1 MDIEKFLNTL
11 TNMKGIIIV
20 EKNGTLKSTKIREY
34 DENELYKKSGSKNQD
49 GFKKRATWELVIQTK
64 KYIVDMF
71 GKISGRAGQE
81 NKYDFPPPADQTL
94 YFGSCILVCKDENHE
109 ICSLTESL
117 WKLMYEKLFGG
128 FEDIGDDD
136 SEEEEEVEDDVPRTK
151 EGYVKDGFIVDDEG
165 EDEGDDEGEMSY
177 EDDEDDEEDEDDEDD
192 EEDEEEIKIKPPPRK
207 IRTRSTKKVVENVF
221 ILTKTEDDDDGFTC
235 TSELSE
241 DSYD

>member
-11 TNMKGIIIV
+11 TNMKSIIVV
-20 EKNGTLKSTKIREY
+20 EKNSTLKSTKIREY
-34 DENELYKKSGSKNQD
+34 DENELYKKSGSKSPD
-49 GFKKRATWELVIQTK
+49 GFNKRATWKLYIQSK

-94 YFGSCILVCKDENHE
+94 YFGSCVLVCKDENHE
-109 ICSLTESL
+109 ICNLTESL
-117 WKLMYEKLFGG
+117 WKIMYEKLFGG

-136 SEEEEEVEDDVPRTK
+136 SEEEEEEDDDIPRTK
-151 EGYVKDGFIVDDEG
+151 EGYVKDGFIVDDC
-165 EDEGDDEGEMSY
+165 EDENEDENEDDDEVSY
-177 EDDEDDEEDEDDEDD
+177 DDEDDKEDKEDKEDKD
-192 EEDEEEIKIKPPPRK
+192 EIKIKAPTRK
-207 IRTRSTKKVVENVF
+207 IRTRSAKKVVENVF
-221 ILTKTEDDDDGFTC
+221 ISSKTEDDDIFTC